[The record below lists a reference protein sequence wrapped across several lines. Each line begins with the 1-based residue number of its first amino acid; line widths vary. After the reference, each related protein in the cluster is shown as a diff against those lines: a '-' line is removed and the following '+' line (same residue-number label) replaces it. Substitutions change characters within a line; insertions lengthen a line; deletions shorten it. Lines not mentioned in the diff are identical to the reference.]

1 MSKIKI
7 LPDVLASK
15 IAAGEVVERPSSV
28 VKELIENSLD
38 AGAKKIK
45 VVIES
50 GGRKLISVTD
60 DGVGMSKDDALMSLE
75 RHATSKISS
84 VDDLFSLSTLGFRG
98 EALPSIASVSRFKLL
113 TKNRESSSGV
123 SIIVEGGSIK
133 RVEDSGCPVG
143 TTVEVRNLFFN
154 ALPRLKFLKT
164 NETEFINII
173 EAIQRESISNPGVT
187 FEVHHNGRLVFRFA
201 SKDKVLSR
209 IQDIVKNC
217 ELYEIHHT
225 VNTIEVSGYMSSPFE
240 GRSNT
245 QRLYTYV
252 NQRPVKDR
260 FITRMIMN
268 GYGKMLPSGR
278 FPQGALFINVPK
290 SEVDVNVHPTKHEIK
305 FRQQGFVGGVIK
317 NSITEMLSTAPWIL
331 EGSNRYTGR
340 REHFSSDPVTSTARH
355 FVKKPEVSAKPSDFF
370 TNDPPENVPPSIYS
384 EKPGAQLDEKP
395 RNSATN
401 EYPPSQTDAP
411 DNAETEDKGFFE
423 NEGDF
428 SGMKIIGQVGMLY
441 IVCETHKGIVLIDQ
455 HAAHERINYE
465 LLRKTYLES
474 GKIKSQELLMP
485 DVLDLPPKEMELF
498 HKHQNYLTQLGF
510 ESELFGSSTIRIKST
525 PAIPKSV
532 NVKDVFTDILL
543 ELDELGESKSFN
555 NMLDLV
561 FATMSCHGSIRANEV
576 LDKEKIKALLISLDK
591 TEFASSCPHGR
602 PVAKI
607 ITYKELEKMF
617 GRT

>member
-113 TKNRESSSGV
+113 TRNRESSSGV

-173 EAIQRESISNPGVT
+173 EAVQRESISNPGVT
-187 FEVHHNGRLVFRFA
+187 FEVHHDGRSVFRFA
-201 SKDKVLSR
+201 SKDNVLSR
-209 IQDIVKNC
+209 VQDIVKNC

-278 FPQGALFINVPK
+278 FPQGAIFINVPK

-317 NSITEMLSTAPWIL
+317 NSITEMLSSAPWLL
-331 EGSNRYTGR
+331 EGGSKYTGR
-340 REHFSSDPVTSTARH
+340 HVNFPADPGTSTAHR
-355 FVKKPEVSAKPSDFF
+355 FVQKPDAGAKPSDFF
-370 TNDPPENVPPSIYS
+370 TSDPPERKPPSIHG
-384 EKPGAQLDEKP
+384 EKPGTHLDEKP
-395 RNSATN
+395 RRSVIN
-401 EYPPSQTDAP
+401 EYPPLQADGP
-411 DNAETEDKGFFE
+411 DDAETEYKGFFE

-428 SGMKIIGQVGMLY
+428 SSMKIIGQVGMLY
-441 IVCETHKGIVLIDQ
+441 IVCETQRGIVLIDQ

-465 LLRKTYLES
+465 LLRKNYLES
-474 GKIKSQELLMP
+474 GKIQSQELLMP

-498 HKHQNYLTQLGF
+498 HKHQTYLTQLGF
-510 ESELFGSSTIRIKST
+510 EAELFGTSTIRIKST
-525 PAIPKSV
+525 PAITGSV
-532 NVKDVFTDILL
+532 DVKDVFTDMLL
-543 ELDELGESKSFN
+543 ELDELGESRSLN

-561 FATMSCHGSIRANEV
+561 FATMSCHGSIRANET
-576 LDKEKIKALLISLDK
+576 LDKEKIRALLISLDK
-591 TEFASSCPHGR
+591 TDFASSCPHGR